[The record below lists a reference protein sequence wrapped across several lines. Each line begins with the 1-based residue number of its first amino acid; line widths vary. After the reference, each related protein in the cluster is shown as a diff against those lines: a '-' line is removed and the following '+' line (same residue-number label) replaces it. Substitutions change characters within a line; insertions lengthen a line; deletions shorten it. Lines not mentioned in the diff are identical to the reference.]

1 MNGKLENMLGVPL
14 GSKLGPI
21 LFNIFTNDL
30 LLFIKETDVCNF
42 GDDTTLYTGRN
53 LEFVSQKL

>member
-1 MNGKLENMLGVPL
+1 MFGVPQ

-21 LFNIFTNDL
+21 LFNIFINDL

-42 GDDTTLYTGRN
+42 GDDTTLYTCGRDI
-53 LEFVSQKL
+53 EFVSQKL